1 MGHALA
7 TGNANVHMVSF
18 DEFPASRTMK
28 IPTLDHDPKRIGKV
42 AALSLLDRIDHP
54 TDENFVTHTIDL
66 NLNDQNGEVLR

>member
-1 MGHALA
+1 
-7 TGNANVHMVSF
+7 
-18 DEFPASRTMK
+18 MK